1 MCKIEFL
8 IHWKIYQEWSV
19 DTLTYKEYEKIIQN
33 ALIQYKH
40 SYSKYEIENALN
52 MMENVFIMCNS
63 RNIKGISQLQ
73 ISINDAKNKLDNR
86 GLMQ

>member
-1 MCKIEFL
+1 M
-8 IHWKIYQEWSV
+8 
-19 DTLTYKEYEKIIQN
+19 TNKERERIIQN
-33 ALIQYKH
+33 ALTQYKKSH
-40 SYSKYEIENALN
+40 SKYEIKNALN

-73 ISINDAKNKLDNR
+73 IAINDAKNKLDNR